1 MSLVSTAKLYRDSV
15 LKNQM
20 ATEVQAL
27 QKEALSTQ
35 QTLLS
40 FMRQGDQLKAQIQG
54 LNTLIQMKRITLNA
68 LDEVPSAPLYRAVG
82 RCYVA
87 RSREAIASGIQEE
100 IAKGEKDVGVLK
112 STAAY
117 AEKKQKE
124 TEDKLAEVLK
134 NLQSAAK

>member
-1 MSLVSTAKLYRDSV
+1 V
-15 LKNQM
+15 LSKNRM

-27 QKEALSTQ
+27 QQEALSTQ

-54 LNTLIQMKRITLNA
+54 LNTLAQMKRITLNA
-68 LDEVPSAPLYRAVG
+68 LDEVPSSPLYRAIG
-82 RCYVA
+82 RCYVS
-87 RSREAIASGIQEE
+87 RSREDVVTGIQGE
-100 IAKGEKDVGVLK
+100 IAKAEKDIGVLK
-112 STAAY
+112 STVTY